1 MDKMTLQAAVYLCFF
16 LLFWDKTICF
26 GSCTSTTYSG
36 DDTFTIQHVSTGKC
50 LVAMSTSGTGVSRIA
65 GAKSAGS
72 GFSVTLGECDGSRGS
87 QWKWGSGHRLFH
99 VGTSQCLGL
108 EVKTKALSLFSC
120 GVMEAVMLLWRCLD
134 EAIYTVY
141 QMGLTVTDGLVSA
154 KRDSS
159 DAWRRDESTNNICQ
173 RPMRIVHTTNGTST
187 GEPCEFPFHYNGSW
201 YHECLPDDQSS
212 ELYWCST
219 TSDYDADKKM
229 GYCLKHGKR
238 LTSTIFEC
246 PRLARRD
253 CSEPTKSFDPFTLA
267 CLSFFD
273 GRHFPVSDDVK
284 EGCKALFNGPE
295 GGPCYEFVSQVAV
308 TWQEALDSCRSQGAD
323 LLSVSSSEDQSFPI
337 LDVAHNSWP
346 DKMWIG
352 LHQLDTSQGWQWSD
366 GSPFN
371 DVRWD
376 NAMPHTSILRE
387 SDCGFM
393 NSKNYYESEVCDK
406 KLPYIC
412 KKNVNVTQSVATEPL
427 VYKSTTCDEGWA
439 PWNMFCYKLVKDEP
453 KMFAQAEN
461 YCKTIGGG
469 LVSLHSLDSM
479 EMISTQFHADVVLDV
494 WIGLMGTGNPAIF
507 SWADE
512 TPVSFTYW
520 DRNHPIQ
527 PSGDSGCVSYS
538 GESHGWRVRSCGQKL
553 PFMCQKKGEV
563 NESSTTGCPPE
574 GDWRRHGNSCYK
586 VDSKEVSFKDRC
598 DLTINN
604 RFEQAFINRLLVE
617 EINVKRQYFW
627 TGLQDI
633 KTTGEYQWVTQD
645 GSGTNVAYTNWG
657 WFEPALA
664 GGCAVMST
672 AKPLGK
678 WVVKNCTMFKAGSIC
693 KRDIAAPQP
702 LEPEPDPNLPCP
714 DGWTS
719 RPGISYC
726 YKVFHE
732 ERLSRKRSWEEAERF
747 CEALGAH
754 LPSFNHPQEMGALN
768 YVIRDSI
775 RSELTHWSSSH
786 HYLNPIENLWRELK
800 VRVAQQQPQNITAL
814 EEICMEE
821 WAKVPATVLFV
832 FLMHE
837 FPPLPF
843 YATPF
848 HCDARL
854 EWVCQIPRGKT
865 PENPVWYNPGGHHE
879 TSIFIDGNEF
889 WFVTEP
895 KLPYEEAS
903 LYCNSNGSKLAAPQ
917 SSNAAIQIHNNLPQ
931 MPAGKQSWWVDV
943 RDTGHY
949 FPMRFSHMHY
959 YRAAFLGRCTTISD
973 KNIFPEYEYSCELK
987 LPFVCERHNT
997 TAIETHPGE
1006 PHPNGL
1012 PCESDYLRFRDK
1024 CYVVIKPL
1032 YLTFQHANEHCQSMR
1047 GTLLTIT
1054 DQVEQDFVTSL
1065 LPAQP
1070 QKTWI
1075 GLKLKQQDPE
1085 WVDDSPVSYLNF
1097 NPLLHGLLRPI
1108 LVNLHDPE
1116 RIELCVFVFNDP
1128 SSAMMGSWDYTS
1140 CSDQQYV
1147 SICQHYADKPEEPQF
1162 QLEPFQVNNHTFK
1175 LLQKNMTWHEAL
1187 AECRNQNMDL
1197 ASVADTLLQSVLT
1210 VHVTRARS
1218 PMWIGLFSADD
1229 GVHYH
1234 WTDHSHTVFSRW
1246 SSEPTVGHCV
1256 FLDTDGFWKAT
1267 ECMEQL
1273 AGAICHVPH
1282 EETHTTPED
1291 RAVKCPHKSGGP
1303 NWIPFKNNCY
1313 TFQLASSRWEE
1324 FDKGQILQTCKKLD
1338 ADADI
1343 LTIRNVVE
1351 NEFVKEQLLPF
1362 KDLVQFVWL
1371 GVFNDDNDNQMKW
1384 YDGTNVQY
1392 SNWGDGRPSVSASD
1406 EFMAGL
1412 NTEGVW
1418 EIFTN
1423 KRHFS
1428 PFKQRSI
1435 VVCKLDKDSKDEYN
1449 QSVRDFERYGN
1460 LSYHVITRKLSWFQ
1474 ALEECGRGNG
1484 HLASVHDTGHNA
1496 HMELIAKRDGFPLWI
1511 GLSSQDASGSQS
1523 YEWSDG
1529 TKYHYSQAGL
1539 SDTVVK
1545 SSSDPQSVC
1554 VYITPHGTWMRMDC
1568 NAKLDG
1574 AICYNTTITTPTQR
1588 SNLAVPQVANN
1599 CPQNSGSSKWVEHQD
1614 HCYAFDM
1621 TFYNYSVYSM
1631 EDAKSICERLD
1642 AQLLTIM
1649 TKEENDFVSGYMA
1662 DNPLITSRVWL
1673 GMDLDKQGQPV
1684 GWVDGSSLA
1693 FSNWET
1699 KGSASGVKTATQQ
1712 NSCAVMVSADG
1723 GVWSRVSCKDSH
1735 SRIVCKV
1742 PTRSGSVPVAL
1753 VFFLVVLTALLAA
1766 IGFVVYKKS
1775 RARFNST
1782 VRYRRTIDDADST
1795 SIMDAE

>member
-1 MDKMTLQAAVYLCFF
+1 
-16 LLFWDKTICF
+16 
-26 GSCTSTTYSG
+26 
-36 DDTFTIQHVSTGKC
+36 
-50 LVAMSTSGTGVSRIA
+50 AMST
-65 GAKSAGS
+65 
-72 GFSVTLGECDGSRGS
+72 VTLGECDGSRGS

-120 GVMEAVMLLWRCLD
+120 DSMQATMLLWRCLD
-134 EAIYTVY
+134 GAIYTVY

-159 DAWRRDESTNNICQ
+159 DAWRKDESTDNICQ
-173 RPMRIVHTTNGTST
+173 RPMRVVHTTNGTST

-201 YHECLPDDQSS
+201 YHECLPDNQSS

-229 GYCLKHGKR
+229 GYCLKH
-238 LTSTIFEC
+238 E
-246 PRLARRD
+246 
-253 CSEPTKSFDPFTLA
+253 
-267 CLSFFD
+267 
-273 GRHFPVSDDVK
+273 

-323 LLSVSSSEDQSFPI
+323 LLSVSSSEDQAFSI
-337 LDVAHNSWP
+337 LDVAHNSRP
-346 DKMWIG
+346 DRMWIG

-366 GSPFN
+366 GSPLN
-371 DVRWD
+371 NVRWD
-376 NAMPHTSILRE
+376 KAMPHTSILRE
-387 SDCGFM
+387 SDCGLM
-393 NSKNYYESEVCDK
+393 NSKNYYESEICDK

-427 VYKSTTCDEGWA
+427 VYKSTICDEGWA

-494 WIGLMGTGNPAIF
+494 WIGLMGTGNPAIL

-538 GESHGWRVRSCGQKL
+538 GESHGWRVRSCDQKL

-563 NESSTTGCPPE
+563 NESSTSGCPPE

-617 EINVKRQYFW
+617 EINVKSQYFW

-726 YKVFHE
+726 YKVFQE

-768 YVIRDSI
+768 YVMRDSI
-775 RSELTHWSSSH
+775 SDDRFFWVGLNRRNPAAGSWEWSDNRPVSRGKHIAQFHEDDEYNRGCTAFKVGTFRS
-786 HYLNPIENLWRELK
+786 
-800 VRVAQQQPQNITAL
+800 
-814 EEICMEE
+814 
-821 WAKVPATVLFV
+821 LFV

-895 KLPYEEAS
+895 KLPHEEAS
-903 LYCNSNGSKLAAPQ
+903 LYCNSHGSKLAVPQ
-917 SSNAAIQIHNNLPQ
+917 SSNAAIKIHNNLIRVNDFLLL
-931 MPAGKQSWWVDV
+931 SS
-943 RDTGHY
+943 RL
-949 FPMRFSHMHY
+949 SHMQY
-959 YRAAFLGRCTTISD
+959 YHAAFLGRCTTISD
-973 KNIFPEYEYSCELK
+973 KNIFPEYEYSCELQ

-997 TAIETHPGE
+997 TAIETHPGD

-1012 PCESDYLRFRDK
+1012 PCESDYLHFRDK
-1024 CYVVIKPL
+1024 CYVVIKHL
-1032 YLTFQHANEHCQSMR
+1032 YVTFQQANEQCQSMR

-1065 LPAQP
+1065 LPEQP

-1075 GLKLKQQDPE
+1075 GLKLKQQEPE

-1097 NPLLHGLLRPI
+1097 NPLLHGLFRPM
-1108 LVNLHDPE
+1108 LLHDPE
-1116 RIELCVFVFNDP
+1116 SMELCVFVFNDP

-1147 SICQHYADKPEEPQF
+1147 TICQHYADKPEEPQF

-1175 LLQKNMTWHEAL
+1175 VVQKNMTWFEAL
-1187 AECRNQNMDL
+1187 EECSNQNMDL
-1197 ASVADTLLQSVLT
+1197 ASVADTLQQSVLT

-1218 PMWIGLFSADD
+1218 PMWIGLFSVDD
-1229 GVHYH
+1229 GAHYR
-1234 WTDHSHTVFSRW
+1234 WTDHSHTMFSRW
-1246 SSEPTVGHCV
+1246 SSEPTVGRCV
-1256 FLDTDGFWKAT
+1256 FLDTDGFWKAK

-1282 EETHTTPED
+1282 EKTNTTPEA
-1291 RAVKCPHKSGGP
+1291 RAVKCPHKSSGP

-1313 TFQLASSRWEE
+1313 TFQLAWSRWEE

-1343 LTIRNVVE
+1343 LTIRNLAE

-1392 SNWGDGRPSVSASD
+1392 SNWVDGRPSVSASD

-1418 EIFTN
+1418 KIFTN

-1435 VVCKLDKDSKDEYN
+1435 VACKLDKDSKDEYN
-1449 QSVRDFERYGN
+1449 QSARDFERYGN
-1460 LSYHVITRKLSWFQ
+1460 MSYRVITRKLSWFQ

-1511 GLSSQDASGSQS
+1511 GLGSQS

-1539 SDTVVK
+1539 SDTVVR
-1545 SSSDPQSVC
+1545 SSSGPGPAQGVC

-1574 AICYNTTITTPTQR
+1574 AICYNTTITTPTQTLSRGRLAIYHTPLRPYCLIITPR
-1588 SNLAVPQVANN
+1588 SNQVVSYL
-1599 CPQNSGSSKWVEHQD
+1599 Q
-1614 HCYAFDM
+1614 
-1621 TFYNYSVYSM
+1621 YSAY
-1631 EDAKSICERLD
+1631 

-1723 GVWSRVSCKDSH
+1723 GIWSRVSCKDSH

-1742 PTRSGSVPVAL
+1742 PARSGNVPVAL

-1795 SIMDAE
+1795 SIIDAE

>member
-16 LLFWDKTICF
+16 LFFWDKTICF
-26 GSCTSTTYSG
+26 GSCASTTYSG

-50 LVAMSTSGTGVSRIA
+50 LVAISTSGTGVSGIA

-201 YHECLPDDQSS
+201 YHECLPDDHSS
-212 ELYWCST
+212 GLYWCST
-219 TSDYDADKKM
+219 TTDYDADKKM
-229 GYCLKHGKR
+229 GYCLKH
-238 LTSTIFEC
+238 E
-246 PRLARRD
+246 
-253 CSEPTKSFDPFTLA
+253 
-267 CLSFFD
+267 
-273 GRHFPVSDDVK
+273 

-323 LLSVSSSEDQSFPI
+323 LLSVSSSEDQAFPI
-337 LDVAHNSWP
+337 LDVAHNSRP
-346 DKMWIG
+346 DRMWIG

-366 GSPFN
+366 GSPLN

-427 VYKSTTCDEGWA
+427 VYKSTICDEGWA

-494 WIGLMGTGNPAIF
+494 WIGLMGTGNPAIL

-538 GESHGWRVRSCGQKL
+538 GESHGWRVRSCDQKL

-563 NESSTTGCPPE
+563 NESSTAGCPPE

-633 KTTGEYQWVTQD
+633 KTTGEYQWVAQD

-768 YVIRDSI
+768 YVMRDSI
-775 RSELTHWSSSH
+775 SDDRFFWVGLNRRNPAAGSWEWSDNRPVSMAIFPQEFHEDDEYNRGCTAFKTLKGTFRS
-786 HYLNPIENLWRELK
+786 
-800 VRVAQQQPQNITAL
+800 
-814 EEICMEE
+814 
-821 WAKVPATVLFV
+821 LFV

-854 EWVCQIPRGKT
+854 EWVCQIPRGKS
-865 PENPVWYNPGGHHE
+865 PKNPVWYNPGGHHE

-931 MPAGKQSWWVDV
+931 MPAGKQNWWVDV

-1006 PHPNGL
+1006 PHPNNGL

-1024 CYVVIKPL
+1024 CYGVIKPL

-1108 LVNLHDPE
+1108 LVNLLDPE
-1116 RIELCVFVFNDP
+1116 SIELCVFVFNDP

-1175 LLQKNMTWHEAL
+1175 LLQKNVTWHEAL

-1197 ASVADTLLQSVLT
+1197 ASVADTLQQSVLT

-1246 SSEPTVGHCV
+1246 SSEPTVGRCV

-1291 RAVKCPHKSGGP
+1291 RAVKCPHKSSGP

-1418 EIFTN
+1418 DIFTN

-1435 VVCKLDKDSKDEYN
+1435 VACKLDKDSKDEYN

-1484 HLASVHDTGHNA
+1484 HLASVHDTGHNV

-1545 SSSDPQSVC
+1545 SSSDPQGVC

-1723 GVWSRVSCKDSH
+1723 GIWSRVSCKDSH

-1742 PTRSGSVPVAL
+1742 PARSGSVPVAL

>member
-1 MDKMTLQAAVYLCFF
+1 
-16 LLFWDKTICF
+16 
-26 GSCTSTTYSG
+26 
-36 DDTFTIQHVSTGKC
+36 
-50 LVAMSTSGTGVSRIA
+50 
-65 GAKSAGS
+65 
-72 GFSVTLGECDGSRGS
+72 
-87 QWKWGSGHRLFH
+87 
-99 VGTSQCLGL
+99 
-108 EVKTKALSLFSC
+108 
-120 GVMEAVMLLWRCLD
+120 MLLWRCLD

-201 YHECLPDDQSS
+201 YHECLPDDHSS
-212 ELYWCST
+212 GLYWCST
-219 TSDYDADKKM
+219 TTDYDADKKM
-229 GYCLKHGKR
+229 GYCLKH
-238 LTSTIFEC
+238 E
-246 PRLARRD
+246 
-253 CSEPTKSFDPFTLA
+253 
-267 CLSFFD
+267 
-273 GRHFPVSDDVK
+273 

-323 LLSVSSSEDQSFPI
+323 LLSVSTSLIWSRLCSVWTEV
-337 LDVAHNSWP
+337 DVAHNSRP
-346 DKMWIG
+346 DRMWIG

-366 GSPFN
+366 GSPLN

-412 KKNVNVTQSVATEPL
+412 KKNVNVLLFYPPTRYTPL
-427 VYKSTTCDEGWA
+427 VYKSTICDEGWA

-494 WIGLMGTGNPAIF
+494 WIGLMGTGNPAIL

-538 GESHGWRVRSCGQKL
+538 GESHGWRVRSCDQKL

-563 NESSTTGCPPE
+563 NESSTAGCPPE

-633 KTTGEYQWVTQD
+633 KTTGEYQWVAQD

-768 YVIRDSI
+768 YVMRDSI
-775 RSELTHWSSSH
+775 SDDRFFWVGLNRRNPAAGSWEWSDNRPVSMAIFPQEFHEDDEYNRGCTAFKTLKGTFRS
-786 HYLNPIENLWRELK
+786 
-800 VRVAQQQPQNITAL
+800 
-814 EEICMEE
+814 
-821 WAKVPATVLFV
+821 LFV

-854 EWVCQIPRGKT
+854 EWVCQIPRGKS
-865 PENPVWYNPGGHHE
+865 PKNPVWYNPGGHHE

-931 MPAGKQSWWVDV
+931 VQVNDFLLLSS
-943 RDTGHY
+943 
-949 FPMRFSHMHY
+949 RFSHMHY

-1006 PHPNGL
+1006 PHPNNGL

-1024 CYVVIKPL
+1024 CYGVIKPL

-1108 LVNLHDPE
+1108 LVNLLDPE
-1116 RIELCVFVFNDP
+1116 SIELCVFVFNDP

-1175 LLQKNMTWHEAL
+1175 LLQKNVTWHEAL

-1197 ASVADTLLQSVLT
+1197 ASVADTLQQSVLT

-1246 SSEPTVGHCV
+1246 SSEPTVGRCV

-1291 RAVKCPHKSGGP
+1291 RAVKCPHKSSGP

-1371 GVFNDDNDNQMKW
+1371 GVFNDDNGEW
-1384 YDGTNVQY
+1384 TGPGSPY
-1392 SNWGDGRPSVSASD
+1392 SSPQHSAW
-1406 EFMAGL
+1406 
-1412 NTEGVW
+1412 T
-1418 EIFTN
+1418 T
-1423 KRHFS
+1423 
-1428 PFKQRSI
+1428 
-1435 VVCKLDKDSKDEYN
+1435 LDWILVKCLLDHQDEYN

-1484 HLASVHDTGHNA
+1484 HLASVHDTGHNV

-1511 GLSSQDASGSQS
+1511 GLSSQDS

-1545 SSSDPQSVC
+1545 SSSDPQGVC

-1723 GVWSRVSCKDSH
+1723 GIWSRVSCKDSH

-1742 PTRSGSVPVAL
+1742 PARSGSVPVAL

>member
-1 MDKMTLQAAVYLCFF
+1 MF
-16 LLFWDKTICF
+16 LSSTANLLHTI
-26 GSCTSTTYSG
+26 
-36 DDTFTIQHVSTGKC
+36 
-50 LVAMSTSGTGVSRIA
+50 
-65 GAKSAGS
+65 
-72 GFSVTLGECDGSRGS
+72 VTLGECDGSRGS

-229 GYCLKHGKR
+229 GYCLKH
-238 LTSTIFEC
+238 E
-246 PRLARRD
+246 
-253 CSEPTKSFDPFTLA
+253 
-267 CLSFFD
+267 
-273 GRHFPVSDDVK
+273 

-337 LDVAHNSWP
+337 CKTAFH
-346 DKMWIG
+346 KMWIG

-371 DVRWD
+371 DVP
-376 NAMPHTSILRE
+376 MPHTSILRE

-412 KKNVNVTQSVATEPL
+412 KKNVNVTQSVPL

-538 GESHGWRVRSCGQKL
+538 GEVCVSCLCVCVCVSDNWRNGL
-553 PFMCQKKGEV
+553 
-563 NESSTTGCPPE
+563 
-574 GDWRRHGNSCYK
+574 DWRRHGNSCYK

-598 DLTINN
+598 DLTIKN

-775 RSELTHWSSSH
+775 SDDRFFWVGLNRRNPAAGSWEWSDNRPVSMAIFPQEFHEDDEYNRGCTAFKTLKGTFRS
-786 HYLNPIENLWRELK
+786 
-800 VRVAQQQPQNITAL
+800 
-814 EEICMEE
+814 
-821 WAKVPATVLFV
+821 LFV

-931 MPAGKQSWWVDV
+931 VQYSAI
-943 RDTGHY
+943 T
-949 FPMRFSHMHY
+949 
-959 YRAAFLGRCTTISD
+959 
-973 KNIFPEYEYSCELK
+973 YSCELK

-1108 LVNLHDPE
+1108 LVNHFE
-1116 RIELCVFVFNDP
+1116 RLRIPIELCVFVFNDP

-1282 EETHTTPED
+1282 GKTAIQWLKETHTTPED

-1324 FDKGQILQTCKKLD
+1324 FDKGQILQTCKKL
-1338 ADADI
+1338 DI

-1406 EFMAGL
+1406 EFVAGL

-1511 GLSSQDASGSQS
+1511 GLSSQDS

-1574 AICYNTTITTPTQR
+1574 AICYNTTITTPTQ
-1588 SNLAVPQVANN
+1588 SKIQSYYL
-1599 CPQNSGSSKWVEHQD
+1599 NSGLSKWVEHQD

>member
-1 MDKMTLQAAVYLCFF
+1 MTPSILPKLWQNDLR
-16 LLFWDKTICF
+16 
-26 GSCTSTTYSG
+26 TT
-36 DDTFTIQHVSTGKC
+36 
-50 LVAMSTSGTGVSRIA
+50 
-65 GAKSAGS
+65 KSNYWSAI
-72 GFSVTLGECDGSRGS
+72 VTLGECDGSRGS

-212 ELYWCST
+212 GLYWCST

-229 GYCLKHGKR
+229 GYCLKH
-238 LTSTIFEC
+238 E
-246 PRLARRD
+246 
-253 CSEPTKSFDPFTLA
+253 
-267 CLSFFD
+267 
-273 GRHFPVSDDVK
+273 

-323 LLSVSSSEDQSFPI
+323 LLSVSSSEDQAFPI
-337 LDVAHNSWP
+337 YR
-346 DKMWIG
+346 MWIG

-366 GSPFN
+366 GSPLN

-393 NSKNYYESEVCDK
+393 NSKNYYESEICDK

-412 KKNVNVTQSVATEPL
+412 KKNVNATQSVPL
-427 VYKSTTCDEGWA
+427 VYKSTLCDEGWA

-494 WIGLMGTGNPAIF
+494 WIGLMGTGNPAIL

-538 GESHGWRVRSCGQKL
+538 GESHGWRVRSCDQKL

-563 NESSTTGCPPE
+563 NESSTAGCPPE

-633 KTTGEYQWVTQD
+633 KTTGEYQWVAQD

-714 DGWTS
+714 DGWAS

-768 YVIRDSI
+768 YVMRDSI
-775 RSELTHWSSSH
+775 SDDRFFWVGLNRRNPAAGSWEWSDNRPVSMAIFPQEFHEDDEYNRGCTAFKTLKGTFRS
-786 HYLNPIENLWRELK
+786 
-800 VRVAQQQPQNITAL
+800 
-814 EEICMEE
+814 
-821 WAKVPATVLFV
+821 LFV

-865 PENPVWYNPGGHHE
+865 PKNPVWYNPGGHHE

-931 MPAGKQSWWVDV
+931 VQ
-943 RDTGHY
+943 
-949 FPMRFSHMHY
+949 FSHMHY

-1024 CYVVIKPL
+1024 CYGVIKPL

-1108 LVNLHDPE
+1108 LLLDPE
-1116 RIELCVFVFNDP
+1116 SIELCVFVFNDP

-1175 LLQKNMTWHEAL
+1175 LLQKNVTWHEAL

-1197 ASVADTLLQSVLT
+1197 ASVADTLQQSVLT

-1246 SSEPTVGHCV
+1246 SSEPTVGRCV

-1282 EETHTTPED
+1282 GKTAIQ
-1291 RAVKCPHKSGGP
+1291 AVKCPHKSSGP

-1418 EIFTN
+1418 DIFTN

-1435 VVCKLDKDSKDEYN
+1435 VACKLDKDSKDEYN

-1511 GLSSQDASGSQS
+1511 GLSSQDS

-1545 SSSDPQSVC
+1545 SSSDPQGVC

-1574 AICYNTTITTPTQR
+1574 AICYNTTITTPTQ
-1588 SNLAVPQVANN
+1588 SKIQSYYL
-1599 CPQNSGSSKWVEHQD
+1599 NSGSSKWVEHQD

-1631 EDAKSICERLD
+1631 EDAKIVCTSFG
-1642 AQLLTIM
+1642 
-1649 TKEENDFVSGYMA
+1649 KSGTLKYIQILHA
-1662 DNPLITSRVWL
+1662 NT
-1673 GMDLDKQGQPV
+1673 PV

-1699 KGSASGVKTATQQ
+1699 SGVKTATQQ

-1723 GVWSRVSCKDSH
+1723 GIWSRVSCKDSH

-1742 PTRSGSVPVAL
+1742 PARSGSVPVAL

>member
-1 MDKMTLQAAVYLCFF
+1 M
-16 LLFWDKTICF
+16 
-26 GSCTSTTYSG
+26 GRST
-36 DDTFTIQHVSTGKC
+36 
-50 LVAMSTSGTGVSRIA
+50 STSGTG
-65 GAKSAGS
+65 
-72 GFSVTLGECDGSRGS
+72 
-87 QWKWGSGHRLFH
+87 WKWGSGHRLFH

-108 EVKTKALSLFSC
+108 EEKTKALSLLSC
-120 GVMEAVMLLWRCLD
+120 SPMENTMLLWRCLD
-134 EAIYTVY
+134 GAVYTVD

-159 DAWRRDESTNNICQ
+159 DAWRRDESTDNICQ

-219 TSDYDADKKM
+219 TSDFDADKKM
-229 GYCLKHGKR
+229 GYCLKH
-238 LTSTIFEC
+238 E
-246 PRLARRD
+246 
-253 CSEPTKSFDPFTLA
+253 
-267 CLSFFD
+267 
-273 GRHFPVSDDVK
+273 
-284 EGCKALFNGPE
+284 EGCKALFDGPE
-295 GGPCYEFVSQVAV
+295 EGPCYEFVSQVAV

-323 LLSVSSSEDQSFPI
+323 LLSVSSSEDQAFPI
-337 LDVAHNSWP
+337 YR
-346 DKMWIG
+346 MWIG
-352 LHQLDTSQGWQWSD
+352 LHQLDSSQGWQWSD
-366 GSPFN
+366 GSPLN

-376 NAMPHTSILRE
+376 NGEDVSMVLCTT

-393 NSKNYYESEVCDK
+393 NSKNYYESEICDK

-412 KKNVNVTQSVATEPL
+412 KKNVNVTQSLATEPL
-427 VYKSTTCDEGWA
+427 VYKSTICDEGWT

-479 EMISTQFHADVVLDV
+479 EMISTQFHAGTPHTQRNQSRDVLGV
-494 WIGLMGTGNPAIF
+494 WIGLNGTGNPATL
-507 SWADE
+507 SWVDE

-527 PSGDSGCVSYS
+527 PSGHSHCVYYF
-538 GESHGWRVRSCGQKL
+538 GESHGWRVGSCTQEL

-563 NESSTTGCPPE
+563 NESSTTGL
-574 GDWRRHGNSCYK
+574 HYIGNRVPFRTQGSIVLQC
-586 VDSKEVSFKDRC
+586 V
-598 DLTINN
+598 LH
-604 RFEQAFINRLLVE
+604 RFEQAFINRLLAE

-633 KTTGEYQWVTQD
+633 KTSGEYQWVTQD

-657 WFEPALA
+657 VFEPALA

-754 LPSFNHPQEMGALN
+754 LPSFNHPQEMKALH
-768 YVIRDSI
+768 YVMRDSI
-775 RSELTHWSSSH
+775 SDDRFFWVGLNRRNPAAGSWEWSDNRPVSRGQKHCTSVCNSHRDTIISNHYYNTHVVIH
-786 HYLNPIENLWRELK
+786 LK
-800 VRVAQQQPQNITAL
+800 TL
-814 EEICMEE
+814 
-821 WAKVPATVLFV
+821 KGTLKSFFV

-848 HCDARL
+848 HCDVRL
-854 EWVCQIPRGKT
+854 EWVCQIPR
-865 PENPVWYNPGGHHE
+865 GGHHE

-931 MPAGKQSWWVDV
+931 VQNSAITVPHTPA
-943 RDTGHY
+943 
-949 FPMRFSHMHY
+949 P
-959 YRAAFLGRCTTISD
+959 
-973 KNIFPEYEYSCELK
+973 PEYEYSCELQ

-997 TAIETHPGE
+997 TAIETHSGE

-1012 PCESDYLRFRDK
+1012 PCESGYLSFRDK
-1024 CYVVIKPL
+1024 CYVVITPL
-1032 YLTFQHANEHCQSMR
+1032 YVTFQHANEHCQSMR

-1070 QKTWI
+1070 RKTWI

-1097 NPLLHGLLRPI
+1097 NPLLHGLRRPI
-1108 LVNLHDPE
+1108 LINFHDPE
-1116 RIELCVFVFNDP
+1116 SMELCVFMYNDP
-1128 SSAMMGSWDYTS
+1128 SSAMMGSWDYTP
-1140 CSDQQYV
+1140 CSDQQHV
-1147 SICQHYADKPEEPQF
+1147 AICQHYADKPEEPQF

-1197 ASVADTLLQSVLT
+1197 ASVADTLQQSVLT
-1210 VHVTRARS
+1210 VHVTRAGS
-1218 PMWIGLFSADD
+1218 PMWIGLFSADV

-1282 EETHTTPED
+1282 GKTVIEKINQPQTD
-1291 RAVKCPHKSGGP
+1291 NAVNCPHKSSGP

-1313 TFQLASSRWEE
+1313 IFQLASSRWEE
-1324 FDKGQILQTCKKLD
+1324 FDMGQILQTCKKL
-1338 ADADI
+1338 APDADI

-1392 SNWGDGRPSVSASD
+1392 SNWVDGRPSFSASD

-1412 NTEGVW
+1412 NTDGVW
-1418 EIFTN
+1418 KIFT
-1423 KRHFS
+1423 KKHHFS
-1428 PFKQRSI
+1428 PFKQRNKHTSPI
-1435 VVCKLDKDSKDEYN
+1435 HKD
-1449 QSVRDFERYGN
+1449 
-1460 LSYHVITRKLSWFQ
+1460 YHVITRKLSWFQ

-1484 HLASVHDTGHNA
+1484 HLASVHGTRHNA
-1496 HMELIAKRDGFPLWI
+1496 HIELIAKRDGFPLWI

-1539 SDTVVK
+1539 SDTVVT

-1574 AICYNTTITTPTQR
+1574 AICYNTTVTTPTQT
-1588 SNLAVPQVANN
+1588 PQVANN
-1599 CPQNSGSSKWVEHQD
+1599 CPQNSGSQNSGSKWVEHQD

-1649 TKEENDFVSGYMA
+1649 TREENDFVSGYMA

-1699 KGSASGVKTATQQ
+1699 NGSASGVKTATQQ
-1712 NSCAVMVSADG
+1712 NPCAVMVSADG
-1723 GVWSRVSCKDSH
+1723 GIWSRVSCKDSH

-1742 PTRSGSVPVAL
+1742 PARSGSAPVVL
-1753 VFFLVVLTALLAA
+1753 VFFLVVLTSLLAA

>member
-1 MDKMTLQAAVYLCFF
+1 MIYAHKGSKNEDSVIYFVARFRLSNLWSRLC
-16 LLFWDKTICF
+16 
-26 GSCTSTTYSG
+26 
-36 DDTFTIQHVSTGKC
+36 
-50 LVAMSTSGTGVSRIA
+50 
-65 GAKSAGS
+65 
-72 GFSVTLGECDGSRGS
+72 SVWT
-87 QWKWGSGHRLFH
+87 
-99 VGTSQCLGL
+99 
-108 EVKTKALSLFSC
+108 EV
-120 GVMEAVMLLWRCLD
+120 
-134 EAIYTVY
+134 
-141 QMGLTVTDGLVSA
+141 
-154 KRDSS
+154 
-159 DAWRRDESTNNICQ
+159 
-173 RPMRIVHTTNGTST
+173 
-187 GEPCEFPFHYNGSW
+187 
-201 YHECLPDDQSS
+201 
-212 ELYWCST
+212 
-219 TSDYDADKKM
+219 
-229 GYCLKHGKR
+229 
-238 LTSTIFEC
+238 
-246 PRLARRD
+246 
-253 CSEPTKSFDPFTLA
+253 
-267 CLSFFD
+267 
-273 GRHFPVSDDVK
+273 
-284 EGCKALFNGPE
+284 
-295 GGPCYEFVSQVAV
+295 
-308 TWQEALDSCRSQGAD
+308 
-323 LLSVSSSEDQSFPI
+323 
-337 LDVAHNSWP
+337 DVAHNSRP
-346 DKMWIG
+346 DGMWIG
-352 LHQLDTSQGWQWSD
+352 LHQLDMSQGWQWSD
-366 GSPFN
+366 GSPLN
-371 DVRWD
+371 NVRWD
-376 NAMPHTSILRE
+376 NKMPHTSILRE

-393 NSKNYYESEVCDK
+393 NSKNYYESATCEK
-406 KLPYIC
+406 KLPYVC
-412 KKNVNVTQSVATEPL
+412 KKNVNVTQSVATVPL
-427 VYKSTTCDEGWA
+427 VYKSTICDEGWV

-453 KMFAQAEN
+453 KIFAQAEN

-469 LVSLHSLDSM
+469 LVSLHSLDSI

-512 TPVSFTYW
+512 SPVSFTYW
-520 DRNHPIQ
+520 DRNQPIQ
-527 PSGDSGCVSYS
+527 PSGDSGCVFYS
-538 GESHGWRVRSCGQKL
+538 GESHGWRVGSCDQKL

-563 NESSTTGCPPE
+563 NESSTAGCPPE

-617 EINVKRQYFW
+617 EIKVKIQYFW
-627 TGLQDI
+627 TDLQDI
-633 KTTGEYQWVTQD
+633 KTTGEYQWVTQE
-645 GSGTNVAYTNWG
+645 GSGTNVAYTNWN
-657 WFEPALA
+657 WLEPALA

-672 AKPLGK
+672 AMPLGK

-693 KRDIAAPQP
+693 KTDIAAPQP
-702 LEPEPDPNLPCP
+702 LVPEPDPNLPCP

-726 YKVFHE
+726 YKVFHK

-754 LPSFNHPQEMGALN
+754 LPSFNHPQEMRALN
-768 YVIRDSI
+768 YVMRDSI
-775 RSELTHWSSSH
+775 SDDRFFWVGLNRRNPAAGSWEWSDNRPVSMAIFPKEFHEDDEYNRACTAFKTLKGTVRS
-786 HYLNPIENLWRELK
+786 
-800 VRVAQQQPQNITAL
+800 
-814 EEICMEE
+814 
-821 WAKVPATVLFV
+821 LFV

-843 YATPF
+843 YPTPF

-895 KLPYEEAS
+895 KLPHEEAS
-903 LYCNSNGSKLAAPQ
+903 LYCNSHGSKLAVPQ
-917 SSNAAIQIHNNLPQ
+917 SSKAAIQIHNNLPQ
-931 MPAGKQSWWVDV
+931 MPAGQQSWWVDV
-943 RDTGHY
+943 RDAGHY
-949 FPMRFSHMHY
+949 FPMRLSHMQY
-959 YRAAFLGRCTTISD
+959 YHTAFLGRCTTISD
-973 KNIFPEYEYSCELK
+973 KNLFPGYEYSCELQ

-1006 PHPNGL
+1006 PHANGL

-1024 CYVVIKPL
+1024 CYVVIKSL
-1032 YLTFQHANEHCQSMR
+1032 YMTFQHANEHCQSMR

-1065 LPAQP
+1065 LPKQP

-1097 NPLLHGLLRPI
+1097 NPLLHGLLRPV
-1108 LVNLHDPE
+1108 LVNIHDPE
-1116 RIELCVFVFNDP
+1116 SMELCVFVFNDP

-1140 CSDQQYV
+1140 CSDQQFV
-1147 SICQHYADKPEEPQF
+1147 AICQHYADKPEEPQF
-1162 QLEPFQVNNHTFK
+1162 QLEPFQANNHTFK
-1175 LLQKNMTWHEAL
+1175 LVQKNMTWFEAL
-1187 AECRNQNMDL
+1187 EECRNQKMDL
-1197 ASVADTLLQSVLT
+1197 ASVANTLQQSVLT

-1218 PMWIGLFSADD
+1218 PMWIGLFSEDD
-1229 GVHYH
+1229 GVHYR

-1246 SSEPTVGHCV
+1246 SSEPTVGRCV

-1282 EETHTTPED
+1282 EETNTTPED

-1324 FDKGQILQTCKKLD
+1324 FDKGQILQTCKKLA

-1343 LTIRNVVE
+1343 LTIRNLVE

-1435 VVCKLDKDSKDEYN
+1435 VACKLDKDYKDEYN
-1449 QSVRDFERYGN
+1449 QSARDFERYGN

-1511 GLSSQDASGSQS
+1511 GLSSQDASDSQS

-1539 SDTVVK
+1539 SDTVVR
-1545 SSSDPQSVC
+1545 SSSDPQGVC
-1554 VYITPHGTWMRMDC
+1554 VYITPNGAWMRMDC

-1574 AICYNTTITTPTQR
+1574 AICYNTTITTSTQR
-1588 SNLAVPQVANN
+1588 SNLAAPQVANN

-1631 EDAKSICERLD
+1631 EDAKSICERLGKSP
-1642 AQLLTIM
+1642 TI
-1649 TKEENDFVSGYMA
+1649 S
-1662 DNPLITSRVWL
+1662 PI
-1673 GMDLDKQGQPV
+1673 
-1684 GWVDGSSLA
+1684 
-1693 FSNWET
+1693 
-1699 KGSASGVKTATQQ
+1699 
-1712 NSCAVMVSADG
+1712 
-1723 GVWSRVSCKDSH
+1723 
-1735 SRIVCKV
+1735 
-1742 PTRSGSVPVAL
+1742 
-1753 VFFLVVLTALLAA
+1753 
-1766 IGFVVYKKS
+1766 
-1775 RARFNST
+1775 
-1782 VRYRRTIDDADST
+1782 
-1795 SIMDAE
+1795 